1 MTFSNYELDCIRQ
14 DFLNKGKSKVWSIW
28 DYDAREYSLEIEE
41 NLWYLF
47 NLWAIFH
54 MGSGTSFKTN
64 PIDAGA
70 IKSDYSIVYEKVTK
84 LARYLIDF
92 CDIHKKNYWF

>member
-1 MTFSNYELDCIRQ
+1 
-14 DFLNKGKSKVWSIW
+14 
-28 DYDAREYSLEIEE
+28 
-41 NLWYLF
+41 
-47 NLWAIFH
+47 

-70 IKSDYSIVYEKVTK
+70 IKKSDYSVVYEKVTK

-92 CDIHKKNYWF
+92 CDIHKKKH

>member
-1 MTFSNYELDCIRQ
+1 
-14 DFLNKGKSKVWSIW
+14 
-28 DYDAREYSLEIEE
+28 
-41 NLWYLF
+41 
-47 NLWAIFH
+47 

-70 IKSDYSIVYEKVTK
+70 IKKSDYSVVYEKVTK

-92 CDIHKKNYWF
+92 CDIHKKNY